1 MELSLPEEAVVALPG
16 VAEPRLVVEVER
28 QPEVE
33 VLPLPEEAEPQL
45 VVEVLLLPEVAVLQP
60 EMAVVAEEVLAVA

>member
-33 VLPLPEEAEPQL
+33 VLPLPEEVEQL
-45 VVEVLLLPEVAVLQP
+45 QVVEVELQP
-60 EMAVVAEEVLAVA
+60 EAVEP

>member
-1 MELSLPEEAVVALPG
+1 VLPGVELSLPEEAVVALPG

-33 VLPLPEEAEPQL
+33 VLPLPEEVEQL
-45 VVEVLLLPEVAVLQP
+45 QVVEVELQP
-60 EMAVVAEEVLAVA
+60 EAVEP